1 MMPDQHSVTP
11 DIDVR
16 RVQLLRTRIEDEAY
30 TVNPQQIAD
39 KIIDLEAALF
49 RRRPQTS

>member
-11 DIDVR
+11 DIDAR
-16 RVQLLRTRIEDEAY
+16 RVALLRTRIEDEAY

-39 KIIDLEAALF
+39 KVIDLEAALF
-49 RRRPQTS
+49 RRHPPPS